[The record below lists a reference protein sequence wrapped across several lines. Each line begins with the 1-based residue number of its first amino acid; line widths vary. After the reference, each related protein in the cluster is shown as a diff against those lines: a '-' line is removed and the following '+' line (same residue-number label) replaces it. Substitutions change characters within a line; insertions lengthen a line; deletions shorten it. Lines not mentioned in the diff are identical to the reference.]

1 MRLDLSLNFLC
12 DVQLFVQLMEHYRD
26 ISVMNTSD
34 QCSIESDSLVSANTA
49 VTSSVLGQLTASV
62 GLNVKH
68 EGGANCVFVV
78 TDRPR
83 NDALHV

>member
-1 MRLDLSLNFLC
+1 
-12 DVQLFVQLMEHYRD
+12 VQLFVQLMEHYGD
-26 ISVMNTSD
+26 ISVINTSD

-62 GLNVKH
+62 GLNDKH
-68 EGGANCVFVV
+68 EGGANRVFVV